1 MALEV
6 IPTKTVQLA
15 STIPTSARLAAALKP
30 RATPTVSD
38 LAQQIG
44 SISNPSLIHCQ
55 EWASPSPGEE
65 FLASRE
71 RKPYPPPLFLV
82 MELANR
88 GSINTPVFSLYLND
102 VRSEGSL
109 LFGGVDE
116 AKYTGEMKGFPISG

>member
-44 SISNPSLIHCQ
+44 SISNHRRYI
-55 EWASPSPGEE
+55 
-65 FLASRE
+65 
-71 RKPYPPPLFLV
+71 
-82 MELANR
+82 
-88 GSINTPVFSLYLND
+88 
-102 VRSEGSL
+102 VRNGPRLPRVKNSSL
-109 LFGGVDE
+109 LV
-116 AKYTGEMKGFPISG
+116 KGSRTLPPSF